1 MGFLKGILFL
11 FFAAFAIGFAVQN
24 DGPVSLKYYFGW
36 ETILLPIFLWAF
48 LSFFLGL
55 ILSGILTEKE
65 ELVRDGFAPFP
76 LSLVEITREAEWSCL
91 TYRRE
96 N

>member
-24 DGPVSLKYYFGW
+24 DAPVSLKFYFGW

-55 ILSGILTEKE
+55 VLSGILTAFSKIA
-65 ELVRDGFAPFP
+65 LRTRIRQQSKA
-76 LSLVEITREAEWSCL
+76 LVELERKRTALKLGR
-91 TYRRE
+91 
-96 N
+96 